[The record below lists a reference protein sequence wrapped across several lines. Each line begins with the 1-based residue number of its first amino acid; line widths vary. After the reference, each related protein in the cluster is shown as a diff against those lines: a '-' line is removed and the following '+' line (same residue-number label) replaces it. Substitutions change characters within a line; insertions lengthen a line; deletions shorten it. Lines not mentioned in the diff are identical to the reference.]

1 MCGGSD
7 TPKYPMKLP
16 TKILA
21 LAALATGLVS
31 VASAATETYAIDP
44 VHSSVA
50 FKVRHFLT
58 KVPGRFTQFS
68 GTIVVDRDN
77 LENSTV
83 SAVIDVNSVDTDNE
97 KRNGHLKS
105 PDFFNVA
112 QFGTITFKSTS
123 WKKTGENAFDVTGD
137 LTIHG
142 VTKSV
147 VLKVDLL
154 GFGPGM
160 MGAQLAGFDATTT
173 LDRDDFGVKGPAML
187 GTALGSEVAVSISIE
202 ADLKK

>member
-1 MCGGSD
+1 
-7 TPKYPMKLP
+7 MKL
-16 TKILA
+16 TSKLLA
-21 LAALATGLVS
+21 LLAAASGLS
-31 VASAATETYAIDP
+31 LSASAAVETYTIDP
-44 VHSSVA
+44 VHSSVS
-50 FKVRHFLT
+50 FSVRHFLT

-68 GTIVVDRDN
+68 GTINVDRDN

-83 SAVIDVNSVDTDNE
+83 NATINVGSVDTDND

-105 PDFFNVA
+105 PDFFDA
-112 QFGTITFKSTS
+112 AKFATITFTSKS
-123 WKKTGENAFDVTGD
+123 WKKTGEGTFDVTGD

-142 VTKSV
+142 VTKEV

-160 MGAQLAGFDATTT
+160 MGAQLSGWDASVT
-173 LDRDDFGVKGPAML
+173 LNREDFGVNGPAML
-187 GTALGSEVAVSISIE
+187 GKALGTEVGVSITVE

>member
-1 MCGGSD
+1 
-7 TPKYPMKLP
+7 MKLLN
-16 TKILA
+16 KILA
-21 LAALATGLVS
+21 FVALTPGLVS
-31 VASAATETYAIDP
+31 VASAAVETYAIDP

-58 KVPGRFTQFS
+58 KVPGSFTTFS
-68 GTIVVDRDN
+68 GTITVDRDN
-77 LENSTV
+77 LENSSV
-83 SAVIDVNSVDTDNE
+83 VAKIDVGSVTTGTE
-97 KRNGHLKS
+97 KRDTHLKS
-105 PDFFNVA
+105 PDFFDVA
-112 QFGTITFKSTS
+112 KYDSITFSSTA
-123 WKKTGENAFDVTGD
+123 WKKTGDNMFDVTGD

-160 MGAQLAGFDATTT
+160 MGAQLSGWDATTT
-173 LDRDDFGVKGPAML
+173 IDRGDYGVNGPAML
-187 GTALGSEVAVSISIE
+187 GKALGSEVAISISIE